1 MEILLFISLEGKKK
15 KLNQLFASDTGLQ
28 ILEAVN

>member
-1 MEILLFISLEGKKK
+1 MEILLFLFLWKET

>member
-1 MEILLFISLEGKKK
+1 MEILLFISLEGKK